1 MPVATHTN
9 SRSTQG
15 TRSSG
20 GGRAADP
27 DKANYYQLLNVP
39 YAASSAEIRQSY
51 REAMKRSH
59 PDRVRPEFRHAADNL
74 TKDLNRAYTTLSNP
88 IARLEYDKSIRGQEV
103 EDQIMRRYAGGFADP
118 AGGGHDPYASRLR
131 REVTPTERTDHRR
144 SERSA
149 YISLFSVFL
158 VVALGAIG
166 LILVGGLVSF
176 LWGEFF

>member
-1 MPVATHTN
+1 MASRTN
-9 SRSTQG
+9 PGSTQG
-15 TRSSG
+15 ARSRNG
-20 GGRAADP
+20 GGAADP
-27 DKANYYQLLNVP
+27 DAANYYQLLNVP
-39 YAASSAEIRQSY
+39 YAASSTEITRSY

-59 PDRVRPEFRHAADNL
+59 PDRVRPELRLAAESL
-74 TKDLNRAYTTLSNP
+74 AQDLNRAYKTLSNP

-103 EDQIMRRYAGGFADP
+103 QDQIMRRYAGGSAGP
-118 AGGGHDPYASRLR
+118 AGGGNDPYGSRLR
-131 REVTPTERTDHRR
+131 RDITAAERTDYRR

-166 LILVGGLVSF
+166 LILIGGLVSF